1 MENQNSPFQ
10 AGASTGLILGII
22 SVVFTFLLY
31 FIDPELMVKWYVGL
45 GIFAVFIT
53 LIIYFGIQY
62 RNSIGGYMNF
72 GTAFNYVFA
81 AFAVSGFIGV
91 IGQALLF
98 FVVDPAL
105 PKVLADAQMEAQM
118 AMLDRLGAGDAMSSD
133 QIDEMQASMTANY
146 TFLGLLKVY
155 GFSLIGYAIVS
166 LILGAIL
173 KKRDKSLDY

>member
-22 SVVFTFLLY
+22 SVVITFILY
-31 FIDPELMVKWYVGL
+31 FIDPELMVTWYVGF
-45 GIFAVFIT
+45 GILAIFIA

-62 RNSIGGYMNF
+62 RNSIGGYMKF

-81 AFAVSGFIGV
+81 AFAVSGLIGV

-98 FVVDPAL
+98 FVVDPNL
-105 PKVLADAQMEAQM
+105 PKVLTDAQMEAQM
-118 AMLDRLGAGDAMSSD
+118 AMLDRFGAGDSLSSE

-146 TFLGLLKVY
+146 TFLGLIKVY
-155 GFSLIGYAIVS
+155 GFTLILYAIFS